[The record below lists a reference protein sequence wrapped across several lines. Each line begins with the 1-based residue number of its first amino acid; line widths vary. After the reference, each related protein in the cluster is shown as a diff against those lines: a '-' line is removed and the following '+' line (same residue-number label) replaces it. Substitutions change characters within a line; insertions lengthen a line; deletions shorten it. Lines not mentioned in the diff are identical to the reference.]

1 MMCPAVAVGEW
12 GEGCQVVVVVTGS
25 LVVDTENQIVLEML
39 VVAVVGNQAAT
50 LVAAGTENLVLLAF
64 VVAMSFAD
72 RGFGVW
78 YVLGA

>member
-1 MMCPAVAVGEW
+1 MCPAVAVGEW

-25 LVVDTENQIVLEML
+25 LVVDTENQIAPEML

-50 LVAAGTENLVLLAF
+50 LVAADTENLVLLAF
-64 VVAMSFAD
+64 VVAASFAD

-78 YVLGA
+78 NVLGA

>member
-12 GEGCQVVVVVTGS
+12 GEGYQVVVVVTGS
-25 LVVDTENQIVLEML
+25 LVVDTENQIVPEM
-39 VVAVVGNQAAT
+39 

-64 VVAMSFAD
+64 VVAVSFAD

-78 YVLGA
+78 YVLGAR

>member
-12 GEGCQVVVVVTGS
+12 GEGYQVVAVVTGS
-25 LVVDTENQIVLEML
+25 LVVDTENQIVPEM
-39 VVAVVGNQAAT
+39 

-78 YVLGA
+78 YVLGAR

>member
-25 LVVDTENQIVLEML
+25 LVVDTENQIVPEML

-50 LVAAGTENLVLLAF
+50 LVAAGTENLV
-64 VVAMSFAD
+64 
-72 RGFGVW
+72 
-78 YVLGA
+78 

>member
-12 GEGCQVVVVVTGS
+12 GEGYQVVAVVTGS
-25 LVVDTENQIVLEML
+25 LVVDTENQIVPEM
-39 VVAVVGNQAAT
+39 

-64 VVAMSFAD
+64 VVAVSFAD

-78 YVLGA
+78 YVLGAR

>member
-1 MMCPAVAVGEW
+1 MCSAVAVGEW

-25 LVVDTENQIVLEML
+25 LVVDTENQIVPEM
-39 VVAVVGNQAAT
+39 

-78 YVLGA
+78 YVLGAR